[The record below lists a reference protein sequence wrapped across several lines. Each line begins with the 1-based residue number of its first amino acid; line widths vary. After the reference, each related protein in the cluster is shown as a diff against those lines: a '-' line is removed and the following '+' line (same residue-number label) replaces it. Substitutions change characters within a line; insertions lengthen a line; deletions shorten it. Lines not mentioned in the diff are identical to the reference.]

1 METKQTRILI
11 RDDWR
16 EEGGKIVENGEIRG
30 EIKFAPPGRTNGVL
44 TDSFF
49 RISSRIEYRCRPVQ
63 SIE

>member
-30 EIKFAPPGRTNGVL
+30 EIKFAPPGMDEWSLNR
-44 TDSFF
+44 
-49 RISSRIEYRCRPVQ
+49 
-63 SIE
+63 